1 MIVNDGPFDD
11 TQYSMP
17 EIKIW
22 TTKAIKLLIVNI
34 GDLEQEFNS
43 NKKNHKIWE
52 KISNILR
59 ENGIAVSGPN
69 CNTKFRN
76 LMATFRD
83 NVQRANKSGE
93 GAINWEYYVLMKQ
106 YFGKKDSVTP
116 NKSTLLESSLPNSSK
131 ISLKNGKKAD
141 EHTKLS
147 KPQHSQLLDSIDEEI
162 NSDEDIIPKRK
173 KKKFPRHIIRGNEGR
188 SKIQR

>member
-11 TQYSMP
+11 AQYSMP

-22 TTKAIKLLIVNI
+22 TSKAIKLLIVNI
-34 GDLEQEFNS
+34 GDLEHEFNS
-43 NKKNHKIWE
+43 NKKNHTIWE
-52 KISNILR
+52 KMSNILK
-59 ENGIAVSGPN
+59 ENGIAVSGSN

-83 NVQRANKSGE
+83 NVQRANKPGE

-116 NKSTLLESSLPNSSK
+116 NKSTLLESSIPNSSK
-131 ISLKNGKKAD
+131 ISLINGKKAD

-147 KPQHSQLLDSIDEEI
+147 KPQRSQLIDSIDEEI
-162 NSDEDIIPKRK
+162 NY
-173 KKKFPRHIIRGNEGR
+173 
-188 SKIQR
+188 